1 MSSSTAMETSSTEF
15 EPGPGFWSC
24 LDTAGQVD
32 LKLPAFLHT
41 IGHFGVRI
49 DEARMWGRSC
59 LGRVRLAGV
68 SPRDPPLEL
77 SSRSSWLLRGLA
89 VENKNLCIPSWIF
102 VILCWKE
109 IASLPPDL
117 ISFLISEHYS

>member
-1 MSSSTAMETSSTEF
+1 METSSTEF

-49 DEARMWGRSC
+49 DEARVGRSC
-59 LGRVRLAGV
+59 LGRLRLAGV
-68 SPRDPPLEL
+68 SPRGPPVEL
-77 SSRSSWLLRGLA
+77 RSHSSSLPCGLT
-89 VENKNLCIPSWIF
+89 VENKNSMY
-102 VILCWKE
+102 
-109 IASLPPDL
+109 L
-117 ISFLISEHYS
+117 IMDFCDIVLGGN